1 MHLDNLQRPCREA
14 SRIQKETSFQTLLS
28 RFATKQRQ
36 LSVQLRAIRTEI
48 IQSLRCLSGLIPS
61 KYKRKGSSGIWHSTL
76 RSKSDGQ
83 SSETFNCRSATF
95 PKTLPLLLTPRS

>member
-83 SSETFNCRSATF
+83 SAKLSTAGRRRFRKHHRYC
-95 PKTLPLLLTPRS
+95 